1 MADESHTAKSP
12 GKLLPFPPAAEPSPR
27 APVGIGSR
35 PVLRALVPLPP
46 QLPREGDVGSSRIGE
61 MQSVRRSG
69 MPQQGEA
76 VGSKGH
82 SSESAHD
89 YQASEVREVTT
100 SPDRGTADGGDGG
113 RSKES
118 GNESSRLWRKESF
131 LAEFGGRAYT
141 PSAKGSNVTVTN
153 NLSSGL
159 RALSGAVSNLGRG
172 AQVQESSAAL
182 AAVLDWAGSLE
193 AKMEAAYGNDREDDK
208 KVKALEIA
216 EEILKKVQ
224 ELFVDATSGEQV
236 QQQVQI
242 LVVPCGWTTDSETQR
257 DVDRAVTLML
267 RVAMWREHTPPL

>member
-12 GKLLPFPPAAEPSPR
+12 GRLLPLPPAAEPSPR

-35 PVLRALVPLPP
+35 PVLLALVPLPP
-46 QLPREGDVGSSRIGE
+46 QLPREGDAGSSRIGE
-61 MQSVRRSG
+61 MRSARRSG
-69 MPQQGEA
+69 MPQPGEA

-89 YQASEVREVTT
+89 YQASEVREVAT

-141 PSAKGSNVTVTN
+141 PSTEGSNVTN

-159 RALSGAVSNLGRG
+159 RALSGVVSNLGRG

-193 AKMEAAYGNDREDDK
+193 AKMEAAYGKDRDDEK

-236 QQQVQI
+236 QQQVHL
-242 LVVPCGWTTDSETQR
+242 LVVPCGWTTDSQR